1 MIRLSEEHADDVLE
15 RAGIAAL
22 YYDEA
27 DVAVNPGAPGR
38 DVDFVLEP
46 LALTAMTDED
56 RARLREVCARVIVDP
71 TRHRREF
78 VRLVLSAIG
87 PATE

>member
-1 MIRLSEEHADDVLE
+1 MIRLNEDNADDVLE

-27 DVAVNPGAPGR
+27 DVAVNPGAPAR

-46 LALTAMTDED
+46 LAMAAMDNED
-56 RARLREVCARVIVDP
+56 RAHLRDVCARVIIDP
-71 TRHRREF
+71 TAHRREF
-78 VRLVLSAIG
+78 VRVVLSAI
-87 PATE
+87 ATTTP